1 MKEILTPA
9 ERDLRALSAE
19 ELRKT
24 EEVVIAGAKS
34 GDPFMHA
41 VLLVCINPEL
51 IRRDM
56 PFIDGEAYE
65 AIESIRHE
73 ATGLV
78 TPE

>member
-1 MKEILTPA
+1 
-9 ERDLRALSAE
+9 
-19 ELRKT
+19 
-24 EEVVIAGAKS
+24 
-34 GDPFMHA
+34 MHA

-56 PFIDGEAYE
+56 PFINGEAYE